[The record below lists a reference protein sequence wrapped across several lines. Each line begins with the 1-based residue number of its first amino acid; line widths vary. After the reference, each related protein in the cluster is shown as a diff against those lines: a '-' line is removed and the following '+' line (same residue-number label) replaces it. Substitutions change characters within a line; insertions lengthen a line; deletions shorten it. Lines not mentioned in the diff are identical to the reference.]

1 MDTRHHAPLQQPMRR
16 FTGSHERITGGLQEL
31 KELPQLAAFLSRARS
46 SAAATLALFD
56 DVVLKHHE
64 EEEEELF
71 VAAQRSCGDAREC
84 HRVRALVDQLTAQH
98 RAIEKLWT
106 RLRPDV
112 MLVAAGKPPRAQD
125 FADSVRTLVDLYFAH
140 AKLEEEDFL
149 PLADTILGRN
159 ANHMAALDLAL
170 HLREATVPNAYI

>member
-1 MDTRHHAPLQQPMRR
+1 MDTRDRTPLQQPMRR

-31 KELPQLAAFLSRARS
+31 KELPRLAAFLARARS
-46 SAAATLALFD
+46 NAAATLALFD
-56 DVVLKHHE
+56 NVVPKHHE
-64 EEEEELF
+64 EEEQELF
-71 VAAQRSCGDAREC
+71 VAAQRSCSDAPEC

-106 RLRPDV
+106 KLRPDV
-112 MLVAAGKPPRAQD
+112 ALVAAGKVPLTQD
-125 FADSVRTLVDLYFAH
+125 FDVAARTLVDVYFAH

-149 PLADTILGRN
+149 PLADAILSRN

-170 HLREATVPNAYI
+170 HMRNVPTPSAYI